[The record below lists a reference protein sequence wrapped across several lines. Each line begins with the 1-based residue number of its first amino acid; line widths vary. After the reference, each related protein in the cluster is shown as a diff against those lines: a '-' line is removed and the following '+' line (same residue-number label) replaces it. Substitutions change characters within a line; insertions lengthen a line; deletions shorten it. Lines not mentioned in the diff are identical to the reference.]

1 MAMPT
6 ILIELRRENKQ
17 RGTSSTYH
25 CLVVDEHLPVPLVG
39 DTVIVPKGKKLKAVV
54 VERRNF
60 VYTASGLYLQLMFSK
75 TE

>member
-1 MAMPT
+1 MGT
-6 ILIELRRENKQ
+6 ILIELRRENKK

-25 CLVVDEHLPVPLVG
+25 CLIVDEQLPIPAVG
-39 DTVIVPKGKKLKAVV
+39 DTVVIPKGKTAKSVI

-60 VYTASGLYLQLMFSK
+60 VYTTSGLYLQLMFSR